1 MVFSFADH
9 NSDGGSGADYDGG
22 PDAGSGA
29 VPGAPAA
36 RFLPTDGVPEWLDD
50 IEGER
55 ALEWARARTAE
66 TESLFDGDSSRDEL
80 ERDILAALDTDAR
93 IPYPVRR
100 GEHLYNFWRDGEHPR
115 GLWRRTSL
123 ESFLSG
129 EPEWEVLIDVDA
141 LASSESENWVW
152 KGAQCRYPDYDRAL
166 VHLSRGGADA
176 SVIREFDLETLEF
189 VAESPFELPEAK
201 SDVSWAGRDEILV
214 GTDMGPGSL
223 TASGYPK
230 QVFSWRRGTALD
242 EAELIF
248 SGHNDDVA
256 VGGWFDA
263 TEGFERLF
271 VERAID
277 FYRSRRF
284 IRTDGGLQIIEVPD
298 DCRVSVHREYL
309 LLMPRTDFNGIPAG
323 GLAVALVD
331 EWLRGDRNCRTLFT
345 PDAHTSLQSVA
356 WTKTHLVL
364 TLLHDVAT
372 RLVTLSIGDWA
383 EGTIPGLPESASVSV
398 VGTSPTRDDELW
410 LAGSSTLEPATLWLT
425 RSGADEP
432 PRVARRAP
440 SFFDATGMSTRLH
453 WATSADGTKIPYRI
467 TGLLDDGH
475 RESEGRG
482 AADSVGSDFAGD
494 AGDAAGGAAG
504 GTTGPRPTLVHAYG
518 GFEVSLVPGYSA
530 TRGMGWLARGGL
542 SVEANLRGGGE
553 FGPEWHSSAVKLNR
567 GKVYE
572 DHRAV
577 LEDIVARGYATPDT
591 LAIRGG
597 SNGGLLSAVALTSY
611 PERVGAV
618 VSQVPLADMLRYHR
632 LSAGASWMAE
642 YGDPDD
648 GAEGA
653 AIREWSPV
661 QRIARRDDRPYP
673 PALVTTSTR
682 DDRVHPAHAR
692 SLAWLLREAGQPV
705 DYHENTEGGHAGAA
719 DNAQVAH
726 MEALIHSWLWRTL
739 G

>member
-1 MVFSFADH
+1 MGFSFADI
-9 NSDGGSGADYDGG
+9 SADTGSA
-22 PDAGSGA
+22 A
-29 VPGAPAA
+29 AP
-36 RFLPTDGVPEWLDD
+36 RFMPTDGVPAWLDD
-50 IEGER
+50 IAGDR
-55 ALEWARARTAE
+55 ALDWARERSAE
-66 TESLFDGDSSRDEL
+66 TESLFDGDPSRDAL
-80 ERDILAALDTDAR
+80 EKDIRAALDTDAR

-100 GEHLYNFWRDGEHPR
+100 GEHLYNFWRDGDHPR
-115 GLWRRTSL
+115 GLWRRTSP

-129 EPEWEVLIDVDA
+129 AAEWEVLLDVDA
-141 LASSESENWVW
+141 LAASESENWVW
-152 KGAQCRYPDYDRAL
+152 KGAQCRYPDFDRAL

-201 SDVSWAGRDEILV
+201 SDVSWVGRDEILV
-214 GTDMGPGSL
+214 GTDMGAGSL

-230 QVFSWRRGTALD
+230 QVFSWRRGRALR

-248 SGHNDDVA
+248 SGHDDDVA

-277 FYRSRRF
+277 FYSSRRF
-284 IRTDGGLQIIEVPD
+284 VRTDGGLQIIEVPD

-309 LLMPRTDFNGIPAG
+309 LLMPRTEFNGIPAG
-323 GLAVALVD
+323 GLAVALFD
-331 EWLRGDRNCRTLFT
+331 DWLAGSRDSRILFAPDDR
-345 PDAHTSLQSVA
+345 TSLQSVA
-356 WTKTHLVL
+356 WTKGHLVL
-364 TLLHDVAT
+364 TLLQDVAT

-383 EGTIPGLPESASVSV
+383 EGEIPGLPESASVAV
-398 VGTSPTRDDELW
+398 VGTSSTRDDELW

-425 RSGADEP
+425 ESGSDET

-440 SFFDATGMSTRLH
+440 AFFDATGMSTRLH

-467 TGLLDDGH
+467 TGLLDGEDN
-475 RESEGRG
+475 
-482 AADSVGSDFAGD
+482 SVE
-494 AGDAAGGAAG
+494 
-504 GTTGPRPTLVHAYG
+504 PRPTLVHAYG

-567 GKVYE
+567 GKVHE

-577 LEDIVARGYATPDT
+577 LEDIVARGYATPET

-611 PERVGAV
+611 PEQLGAV

-648 GAEGA
+648 ATEGA
-653 AIREWSPV
+653 AIRKWSPV

-719 DNAQVAH
+719 DNSQVAH

>member
-1 MVFSFADH
+1 MGFSFADI
-9 NSDGGSGADYDGG
+9 SADTGSA
-22 PDAGSGA
+22 A
-29 VPGAPAA
+29 AP
-36 RFLPTDGVPEWLDD
+36 RFMPTDSVPAWLDD
-50 IEGER
+50 IAGER
-55 ALEWARARTAE
+55 ALDWARERSAE
-66 TESLFDGDSSRDEL
+66 TELLFDGDPSRDAL
-80 ERDILAALDTDAR
+80 EKDIRAALDTDAR

-100 GEHLYNFWRDGEHPR
+100 GEHLYNFWRDGDHPR
-115 GLWRRTSL
+115 GLWRRTSP

-129 EPEWEVLIDVDA
+129 AAEWEVLLDVDA
-141 LASSESENWVW
+141 LAASESENWVW

-201 SDVSWAGRDEILV
+201 SDVSWVGRDEILV
-214 GTDMGPGSL
+214 GTDMGSGSL

-230 QVFSWRRGTALD
+230 QVFSWRRGRALR

-248 SGHNDDVA
+248 SGHDDDVA

-277 FYRSRRF
+277 FYSSRRF
-284 IRTDGGLQIIEVPD
+284 VRTDGGLQIIEVPD

-309 LLMPRTDFNGIPAG
+309 LLMPRTEFDGIPAG
-323 GLAVALVD
+323 GLAVALFD
-331 EWLRGDRNCRTLFT
+331 DWLAGSRDSRILFAPDDR
-345 PDAHTSLQSVA
+345 TSLQSVA
-356 WTKTHLVL
+356 WTKGHLVL
-364 TLLHDVAT
+364 TLLQDVAT

-383 EGTIPGLPESASVSV
+383 EGEIPGLPESASVAV
-398 VGTSPTRDDELW
+398 VGTSSTRDDELW

-425 RSGADEP
+425 ESGSDET

-440 SFFDATGMSTRLH
+440 AFFDATGMSTRLH

-467 TGLLDDGH
+467 TGLLDGEDN
-475 RESEGRG
+475 
-482 AADSVGSDFAGD
+482 SVE
-494 AGDAAGGAAG
+494 
-504 GTTGPRPTLVHAYG
+504 PRPTLVHAYG

-567 GKVYE
+567 GKVHE

-577 LEDIVARGYATPDT
+577 LEDIVARGYATPET

-611 PERVGAV
+611 PEKLGAV

-648 GAEGA
+648 ATEGA
-653 AIREWSPV
+653 AIRKWSPV

-719 DNAQVAH
+719 DNSQVAH

>member
-1 MVFSFADH
+1 MGFSFADI
-9 NSDGGSGADYDGG
+9 SADTGSA
-22 PDAGSGA
+22 A
-29 VPGAPAA
+29 AP
-36 RFLPTDGVPEWLDD
+36 RFMPTDSVPAWLDD
-50 IEGER
+50 IAGER
-55 ALEWARARTAE
+55 ALDWARERSAE
-66 TESLFDGDSSRDEL
+66 TESLFDGDPSRDAL
-80 ERDILAALDTDAR
+80 EKDIRAALDTDAR

-100 GEHLYNFWRDGEHPR
+100 GEHLYNFWRDGDHPR
-115 GLWRRTSL
+115 GLWRRTSP

-129 EPEWEVLIDVDA
+129 AAEWEVLLDVDA
-141 LASSESENWVW
+141 LAASESENWVW

-201 SDVSWAGRDEILV
+201 SDVSWVGRDEILV
-214 GTDMGPGSL
+214 GTDMGAGSL

-230 QVFSWRRGTALD
+230 QVFSWRRGRALR

-248 SGHNDDVA
+248 SGHDDDVA

-277 FYRSRRF
+277 FYSSRRF
-284 IRTDGGLQIIEVPD
+284 VRTDGGLQIIEVPD

-309 LLMPRTDFNGIPAG
+309 LLMPRTEFNGIPAG
-323 GLAVALVD
+323 GLAVALFD
-331 EWLRGDRNCRTLFT
+331 DWLAGSRDSRILFAPDDR
-345 PDAHTSLQSVA
+345 TSLQSVA
-356 WTKTHLVL
+356 WTKGHLVL
-364 TLLHDVAT
+364 TLLQDVAT

-383 EGTIPGLPESASVSV
+383 EGEIPGLPESASVAV
-398 VGTSPTRDDELW
+398 VGTSSTRDDELW

-425 RSGADEP
+425 ESGSDET

-440 SFFDATGMSTRLH
+440 AFFDATGMSTRLH

-467 TGLLDDGH
+467 TGLLDGEDN
-475 RESEGRG
+475 
-482 AADSVGSDFAGD
+482 SVE
-494 AGDAAGGAAG
+494 
-504 GTTGPRPTLVHAYG
+504 PRPTLVHAYG

-567 GKVYE
+567 GKVHE

-577 LEDIVARGYATPDT
+577 LEDIVARGYATPET

-611 PERVGAV
+611 PEKLGAV

-648 GAEGA
+648 ATEGA
-653 AIREWSPV
+653 AIRKWSPV

-719 DNAQVAH
+719 DNSQVAH

-739 G
+739 S

>member
-1 MVFSFADH
+1 MGFSFAD
-9 NSDGGSGADYDGG
+9 NSAG
-22 PDAGSGA
+22 AGSGA
-29 VPGAPAA
+29 AAA
-36 RFLPTDGVPEWLDD
+36 RFLPTDGVPAWLDD
-50 IEGER
+50 IGGER
-55 ALEWARARTAE
+55 ALEWARERSVE

-80 ERDILAALDTDAR
+80 EKGIRAALDTDAR
-93 IPYPVRR
+93 IPYPIRR

-129 EPEWEVLIDVDA
+129 ETEWEILLDVDA

-152 KGAQCRYPDYDRAL
+152 KGAQCRYPDYDRTL

-189 VAESPFELPEAK
+189 VAEAPFELPEAK
-201 SDVSWAGRDEILV
+201 SDVSWVGRDEILV
-214 GTDMGPGSL
+214 GTDMGSGSL

-230 QVFSWRRGTALD
+230 QVFSWRRGTALR

-248 SGHNDDVA
+248 SGHDDDVA

-277 FYRSRRF
+277 FYSSRRF
-284 IRTDGGLQIIEVPD
+284 VRTDGGLQIIEVPD
-298 DCRVSVHREYL
+298 DCRVSVHRECL
-309 LLMPRTDFNGIPAG
+309 LLMPRTEFNGIPAG
-323 GLAVALVD
+323 GLAVALFD
-331 EWLRGDRNCRTLFT
+331 DWLAGSRDSRILFT
-345 PDAHTSLQSVA
+345 PDEHTSLQSVA
-356 WTKTHLVL
+356 WTKSHLVL

-383 EGTIPGLPESASVSV
+383 EGSIPGLPESASVSV
-398 VGTSPTRDDELW
+398 VGTSSTRDDELW

-425 RSGADEP
+425 ESGSDEA

-467 TGLLDDGH
+467 TGLLGTGDN
-475 RESEGRG
+475 
-482 AADSVGSDFAGD
+482 AAE
-494 AGDAAGGAAG
+494 
-504 GTTGPRPTLVHAYG
+504 PRPTLVHAYG

-553 FGPEWHSSAVKLNR
+553 FGPEWHSTAVKLNR
-567 GKVYE
+567 GNVYE

-577 LEDIVARGYATPDT
+577 LEDIVARGYATPET

-611 PERVGAV
+611 PEKIGAV

-648 GAEGA
+648 ETEGA

-719 DNAQVAH
+719 DNSQVAH

>member
-1 MVFSFADH
+1 MGFSFADI
-9 NSDGGSGADYDGG
+9 SADTGSA
-22 PDAGSGA
+22 A
-29 VPGAPAA
+29 AP
-36 RFLPTDGVPEWLDD
+36 RFMPTDGVPAWLDD
-50 IEGER
+50 IAGDR
-55 ALEWARARTAE
+55 ALDWARERSAE
-66 TESLFDGDSSRDEL
+66 TESLFDGDPSRDEL
-80 ERDILAALDTDAR
+80 EKDIRAALDTDAR

-100 GEHLYNFWRDGEHPR
+100 GEHLYNFWRDGDHPR

-123 ESFLSG
+123 ASFLSG
-129 EPEWEVLIDVDA
+129 AAEWEVLLDVDA
-141 LASSESENWVW
+141 LAASESENWVW

-201 SDVSWAGRDEILV
+201 SDVSWVGRDEILV
-214 GTDMGPGSL
+214 GTDMGAGSL

-230 QVFSWRRGTALD
+230 QVFSWRRGRALR

-248 SGHNDDVA
+248 SGHDDDVA

-277 FYRSRRF
+277 FYSSRRF
-284 IRTDGGLQIIEVPD
+284 VRTDGGLQIIEVPD

-309 LLMPRTDFNGIPAG
+309 LLMPRTEFNGIPAG
-323 GLAVALVD
+323 GLAVALFD
-331 EWLRGDRNCRTLFT
+331 DWLAGSRDSRILFAPDDR
-345 PDAHTSLQSVA
+345 TSLQSVA
-356 WTKTHLVL
+356 WTKGHLVL
-364 TLLHDVAT
+364 TLLQDVAT

-383 EGTIPGLPESASVSV
+383 EGEIPGLPESASVAV
-398 VGTSPTRDDELW
+398 VGTSSTRDDELW

-425 RSGADEP
+425 ESGSDET

-440 SFFDATGMSTRLH
+440 AFFDATGMSTRLH

-467 TGLLDDGH
+467 TGLLDGEDN
-475 RESEGRG
+475 
-482 AADSVGSDFAGD
+482 SVE
-494 AGDAAGGAAG
+494 
-504 GTTGPRPTLVHAYG
+504 PRPTLVHAYG

-567 GKVYE
+567 GKVHE

-577 LEDIVARGYATPDT
+577 LEDIVARGYATPET

-611 PERVGAV
+611 PEKLGAV

-648 GAEGA
+648 ATEGA
-653 AIREWSPV
+653 AIRKWSPV

-719 DNAQVAH
+719 DNSQVAH

>member
-1 MVFSFADH
+1 MGFSFADI
-9 NSDGGSGADYDGG
+9 SADTGSA
-22 PDAGSGA
+22 A
-29 VPGAPAA
+29 AP
-36 RFLPTDGVPEWLDD
+36 RFLPTDSVPAWLDD
-50 IEGER
+50 IAGER
-55 ALEWARARTAE
+55 ALSWARERSAE
-66 TESLFDGDSSRDEL
+66 TESLFDGDASRDEL
-80 ERDILAALDTDAR
+80 ERDIRAALDTDAR

-123 ESFLSG
+123 ESFLSD
-129 EPEWEVLIDVDA
+129 ETEWEVLLDVDA
-141 LASSESENWVW
+141 LAASESENWVW
-152 KGAQCRYPDYDRAL
+152 KGAQCRYPDFDRAL

-201 SDVSWAGRDEILV
+201 SDVSWVGRDEILV
-214 GTDMGPGSL
+214 GTDMGSGSL

-230 QVFSWRRGTALD
+230 QVFSWRRGRALR

-248 SGHNDDVA
+248 SGHDDDVA

-277 FYRSRRF
+277 FYSSRRF
-284 IRTDGGLQIIEVPD
+284 VRTDGGLQIIEVPD

-309 LLMPRTDFNGIPAG
+309 LLMPRTEFDGIPAG
-323 GLAVALVD
+323 GLAVALFD
-331 EWLRGDRNCRTLFT
+331 DWLAGSRDSRILFAPDDR
-345 PDAHTSLQSVA
+345 TSLQSVA
-356 WTKTHLVL
+356 WTKGHLVL
-364 TLLHDVAT
+364 TLLQDVAT

-383 EGTIPGLPESASVSV
+383 EGEIPGLPESASVAV
-398 VGTSPTRDDELW
+398 VGTSSTRDDELW

-425 RSGADEP
+425 ESGSDET

-440 SFFDATGMSTRLH
+440 AFFDATGMSTRLH

-467 TGLLDDGH
+467 TGLLDGEDN
-475 RESEGRG
+475 
-482 AADSVGSDFAGD
+482 SVE
-494 AGDAAGGAAG
+494 
-504 GTTGPRPTLVHAYG
+504 PRPTLVHAYG

-567 GKVYE
+567 GKVHE

-577 LEDIVARGYATPDT
+577 LEDIVARGYATPEM

-611 PERVGAV
+611 PELLGAV

-642 YGDPDD
+642 YGDPED
-648 GAEGA
+648 ATEGA
-653 AIREWSPV
+653 AIRKWSPV

-719 DNAQVAH
+719 DNSQVAH

>member
-1 MVFSFADH
+1 MGFSFADI
-9 NSDGGSGADYDGG
+9 SADTGSA
-22 PDAGSGA
+22 A
-29 VPGAPAA
+29 AP
-36 RFLPTDGVPEWLDD
+36 RFMPTDSVPAWLDD
-50 IEGER
+50 IAGER
-55 ALEWARARTAE
+55 ALDWARERSAE
-66 TESLFDGDSSRDEL
+66 TELLFDGDPSRDAL
-80 ERDILAALDTDAR
+80 EKDIRAALDTDAR

-100 GEHLYNFWRDGEHPR
+100 GEHLYNFWRDGDHPR
-115 GLWRRTSL
+115 GLWRRTSP

-129 EPEWEVLIDVDA
+129 AAEWEVLLDVDA
-141 LASSESENWVW
+141 LAASESENWVW

-201 SDVSWAGRDEILV
+201 SDVSWVGRDEILV
-214 GTDMGPGSL
+214 GTDMGSGSL

-230 QVFSWRRGTALD
+230 QVFSWRRGRALR

-248 SGHNDDVA
+248 SGHDDDVA

-277 FYRSRRF
+277 FYSSRRF
-284 IRTDGGLQIIEVPD
+284 VRTDGGLQIIEVPD

-309 LLMPRTDFNGIPAG
+309 LLMPRTEFNGIPAG
-323 GLAVALVD
+323 GLAVALFD
-331 EWLRGDRNCRTLFT
+331 DWLAGSRDSRILFAPDDR
-345 PDAHTSLQSVA
+345 TSLQSVA
-356 WTKTHLVL
+356 WTKGHLVL
-364 TLLHDVAT
+364 TLLQDVAT

-383 EGTIPGLPESASVSV
+383 EGEIPGLPESASVAV
-398 VGTSPTRDDELW
+398 VGTSSTRDDELW

-425 RSGADEP
+425 ESGSDET

-440 SFFDATGMSTRLH
+440 AFFDATGMSTRLH

-467 TGLLDDGH
+467 TGLLDGEDN
-475 RESEGRG
+475 
-482 AADSVGSDFAGD
+482 SVE
-494 AGDAAGGAAG
+494 
-504 GTTGPRPTLVHAYG
+504 PRPTLVHAYG

-567 GKVYE
+567 GKVHE

-577 LEDIVARGYATPDT
+577 LEDIVARGYATPET

-611 PERVGAV
+611 PEKLGAV

-648 GAEGA
+648 ATEGA
-653 AIREWSPV
+653 AIRKWSPV

-719 DNAQVAH
+719 DNSQVAH

>member
-1 MVFSFADH
+1 MGFSFADI
-9 NSDGGSGADYDGG
+9 SADTGSA
-22 PDAGSGA
+22 A
-29 VPGAPAA
+29 AP
-36 RFLPTDGVPEWLDD
+36 RFMPTDSVPAWLDD
-50 IEGER
+50 IAGER
-55 ALEWARARTAE
+55 ALDWARERSAE
-66 TESLFDGDSSRDEL
+66 TESLFDGDPSRDAL
-80 ERDILAALDTDAR
+80 EKDIRAALDTDAR

-100 GEHLYNFWRDGEHPR
+100 GEHLYNFWRDGDHPR
-115 GLWRRTSL
+115 GLWRRTSP

-129 EPEWEVLIDVDA
+129 AAEWEVLLDVDA
-141 LASSESENWVW
+141 LAASESENWVW

-201 SDVSWAGRDEILV
+201 SDVSWVGRDEILV
-214 GTDMGPGSL
+214 GTDMGAGSL

-230 QVFSWRRGTALD
+230 QVFSWRRGRALR

-248 SGHNDDVA
+248 SGHDDDVA

-277 FYRSRRF
+277 FYSSRRF
-284 IRTDGGLQIIEVPD
+284 VRTDGGLQIIEVPD

-309 LLMPRTDFNGIPAG
+309 LLMPRTEFNGIPAG
-323 GLAVALVD
+323 GLAVALFD
-331 EWLRGDRNCRTLFT
+331 DWLAGSRDSRILFAPDDR
-345 PDAHTSLQSVA
+345 TSLQSVA
-356 WTKTHLVL
+356 WTKGHLVL
-364 TLLHDVAT
+364 TLLQDVAT

-383 EGTIPGLPESASVSV
+383 EGEIPGLPESASVAV
-398 VGTSPTRDDELW
+398 VGTSSTRDDELW

-425 RSGADEP
+425 ESGSDET

-440 SFFDATGMSTRLH
+440 AFFDATGMSTRLH

-467 TGLLDDGH
+467 TGLLDGEDN
-475 RESEGRG
+475 
-482 AADSVGSDFAGD
+482 SVE
-494 AGDAAGGAAG
+494 
-504 GTTGPRPTLVHAYG
+504 PRPTLVHAYG

-567 GKVYE
+567 GKVHE

-577 LEDIVARGYATPDT
+577 LEDIVARGYATPET

-611 PERVGAV
+611 PEKLGAV

-648 GAEGA
+648 ATEGA
-653 AIREWSPV
+653 AIRKWSPV

-719 DNAQVAH
+719 DNSQVAH

>member
-1 MVFSFADH
+1 MGFSFADI
-9 NSDGGSGADYDGG
+9 SADTGSA
-22 PDAGSGA
+22 A
-29 VPGAPAA
+29 AP
-36 RFLPTDGVPEWLDD
+36 RFLPTDGVPAWLDD
-50 IEGER
+50 IAGDR
-55 ALEWARARTAE
+55 ALDWARERSAE
-66 TESLFDGDSSRDEL
+66 TESLFDGDPSRDEL
-80 ERDILAALDTDAR
+80 EKDIRAALDTDAR

-100 GEHLYNFWRDGEHPR
+100 GEHLYNFWRDGDHPR

-129 EPEWEVLIDVDA
+129 AAEWEVLLDVDA
-141 LASSESENWVW
+141 LAASESENWVW
-152 KGAQCRYPDYDRAL
+152 KGAQCRYPDFDRAL

-201 SDVSWAGRDEILV
+201 SDVSWVGRDEILV
-214 GTDMGPGSL
+214 GTDMGSGSL

-230 QVFSWRRGTALD
+230 QVFSWRRGRALR

-248 SGHNDDVA
+248 SGHDDDVA

-277 FYRSRRF
+277 FYSSRRF
-284 IRTDGGLQIIEVPD
+284 VRTDGGLQIIEVPD

-309 LLMPRTDFNGIPAG
+309 LLMPRTEFNGIPAG
-323 GLAVALVD
+323 GLAVALFD
-331 EWLRGDRNCRTLFT
+331 DWLAGSRDSRILFAPDDR
-345 PDAHTSLQSVA
+345 TSLQSVA
-356 WTKTHLVL
+356 WTKGHLVL
-364 TLLHDVAT
+364 TLLQDVAT

-383 EGTIPGLPESASVSV
+383 EGEIPGLPESASVAV
-398 VGTSPTRDDELW
+398 VGTSSTRDDELW

-425 RSGADEP
+425 ESGSDET

-440 SFFDATGMSTRLH
+440 AFFDATGMSTRLH

-467 TGLLDDGH
+467 TGLLDGEDN
-475 RESEGRG
+475 
-482 AADSVGSDFAGD
+482 SVE
-494 AGDAAGGAAG
+494 
-504 GTTGPRPTLVHAYG
+504 PRPTLVHAYG

-567 GKVYE
+567 GKVHE

-577 LEDIVARGYATPDT
+577 LEDIVARGYATPET

-611 PERVGAV
+611 PEKLGAV

-648 GAEGA
+648 ATEGA
-653 AIREWSPV
+653 AIRKWSPV

-719 DNAQVAH
+719 DNSQVAH

>member
-1 MVFSFADH
+1 MTYIRVMVFSFADH
-9 NSDGGSGADYDGG
+9 NSD
-22 PDAGSGA
+22 AGSDA
-29 VPGAPAA
+29 VPGDSAA
-36 RFLPTDGVPEWLDD
+36 RFLPTDGVPEWLND

-129 EPEWEVLIDVDA
+129 ETEWEILLDVDA

-189 VAESPFELPEAK
+189 VAEAPFELPEAK
-201 SDVSWAGRDEILV
+201 SDVSWVGRDEILV
-214 GTDMGPGSL
+214 GTDMGSGSL

-230 QVFSWRRGTALD
+230 QVFSWRRGTALR

-248 SGHNDDVA
+248 SGHDDDVA

-277 FYRSRRF
+277 FYSSRRF
-284 IRTDGGLQIIEVPD
+284 VRTDGGLQIIEVPD

-309 LLMPRTDFNGIPAG
+309 LLMPRTEFNGIPAG
-323 GLAVALVD
+323 GLAVALFD
-331 EWLRGDRNCRTLFT
+331 DWLAGSRDSRILFT
-345 PDAHTSLQSVA
+345 PDERTSLQSVA

-372 RLVTLSIGDWA
+372 RLVTLSIGDWV

-425 RSGADEP
+425 RSGADEA

-467 TGLLDDGH
+467 TGLLGTGDN
-475 RESEGRG
+475 
-482 AADSVGSDFAGD
+482 AAE
-494 AGDAAGGAAG
+494 
-504 GTTGPRPTLVHAYG
+504 PRPTLVHAYG

-542 SVEANLRGGGE
+542 FVEANLRGGGE
-553 FGPEWHSSAVKLNR
+553 FGPEWHSAAVKLNR

-577 LEDIVARGYATPDT
+577 LEDIVARGYATPET

-611 PERVGAV
+611 PEKIGAV

-648 GAEGA
+648 ETEGA

-719 DNAQVAH
+719 DNSQVAH

>member
-1 MVFSFADH
+1 MGFSF
-9 NSDGGSGADYDGG
+9 SDAATATS
-22 PDAGSGA
+22 DAA
-29 VPGAPAA
+29 Q
-36 RFLPTDGVPEWLDD
+36 RFLPTDGVPGWLDE
-50 IEGER
+50 ITGER
-55 ALEWARARTAE
+55 ALDWARARSAE
-66 TESLFDGDSSRDEL
+66 TESLFDGDASRDEL
-80 ERDILAALDTDAR
+80 ESAIRAALDTDAH

-100 GEHLYNFWRDGEHPR
+100 GEHLYNFWRDGDHPR

-129 EPEWEVLIDVDA
+129 ETEWEVLLDVDA
-141 LASSESENWVW
+141 LAASESENWVW

-176 SVIREFDLETLEF
+176 SVIREFDLEKLAF
-189 VAESPFELPEAK
+189 VSDRPFELPEAK
-201 SDVSWAGRDEILV
+201 SDVSWVSRDEILV
-214 GTDMGPGSL
+214 GTDMGPGTL

-230 QVFSWRRGTALD
+230 QVFSWRRGQALGD
-242 EAELIF
+242 AELIF
-248 SGHNDDVA
+248 AGHDDDVA

-284 IRTDGGLQIIEVPD
+284 VRTDEGLQIIEVPD
-298 DCRVSVHREYL
+298 DCRVSVHREHL
-309 LLMPRTDFNGIPAG
+309 LLMPRTDFNGVPAG
-323 GLAVALVD
+323 GLAVAALD
-331 EWLRGDRNCRTLFT
+331 DWLAGSRDCEVLFS
-345 PDAHTSLQSVA
+345 PDARTSLQSVA
-356 WTKTHLVL
+356 WTKSHLVL

-372 RLVTLSIGDWA
+372 RLVTMTIGDWA
-383 EGTIPGLPESASVSV
+383 EGTVPGLPESASVSV

-425 RSGADEP
+425 ESGADDA

-440 SFFDATGMSTRLH
+440 AFFDAAGMSTRLH

-467 TGLLDDGH
+467 TGLLDDADP
-475 RESEGRG
+475 EG
-482 AADSVGSDFAGD
+482 AGE
-494 AGDAAGGAAG
+494 
-504 GTTGPRPTLVHAYG
+504 PRPTLVHAYG
-518 GFEVSLVPGYSA
+518 GFEVSLVPGYSV
-530 TRGMGWLARGGL
+530 TRGLGWLARGGL
-542 SVEANLRGGGE
+542 AVEANLRGGGE
-553 FGPEWHSSAVKLNR
+553 FGPEWHSGAVKLNR
-567 GKVYE
+567 GKVHE

-577 LEDIVARGYATPDT
+577 LDDIVARGYASPET

-611 PERVGAV
+611 PEKLGAV

-661 QRIARRDDRPYP
+661 QRIARRADRPYP

-719 DNAQVAH
+719 DNSQVAH
-726 MEALIHSWLWRTL
+726 LEALIHSWLWRTL

>member
-1 MVFSFADH
+1 MGFSFADI
-9 NSDGGSGADYDGG
+9 SADTGSA
-22 PDAGSGA
+22 A
-29 VPGAPAA
+29 AP
-36 RFLPTDGVPEWLDD
+36 RFMPTDSVPAWLDD
-50 IEGER
+50 IAGER
-55 ALEWARARTAE
+55 ALDWARERSAE
-66 TESLFDGDSSRDEL
+66 TESLFDGDPSRDEL
-80 ERDILAALDTDAR
+80 EKDIRAALDTDAR

-100 GEHLYNFWRDGEHPR
+100 GEHLYNFWRDGDHPR
-115 GLWRRTSL
+115 GLWRRTSP

-129 EPEWEVLIDVDA
+129 AAEWEVLLDVDA
-141 LASSESENWVW
+141 LAASESENWVW

-189 VAESPFELPEAK
+189 VDDRPFQLPEAK
-201 SDVSWAGRDEILV
+201 SDVSWVGRDEILV
-214 GTDMGPGSL
+214 GTDMGAGSL

-230 QVFSWRRGTALD
+230 QVFSWRRGQALR

-248 SGHNDDVA
+248 SGHDDDVA

-277 FYRSRRF
+277 FYSSRRF
-284 IRTDGGLQIIEVPD
+284 VRTDGGLQIIEVPD

-309 LLMPRTDFNGIPAG
+309 LLMPRTEFDGIPAG
-323 GLAVALVD
+323 GLAVALFD
-331 EWLRGDRNCRTLFT
+331 DWLAGSRDSRILFAPDDR
-345 PDAHTSLQSVA
+345 TSLQSVA
-356 WTKTHLVL
+356 WTKGHLVL
-364 TLLHDVAT
+364 TLLQDVAT

-383 EGTIPGLPESASVSV
+383 EGEIPGLPESASVAV
-398 VGTSPTRDDELW
+398 VGTSSTRDDELW

-425 RSGADEP
+425 ESGSDET

-440 SFFDATGMSTRLH
+440 AFFDATGMSTRLH

-467 TGLLDDGH
+467 TGLLDGEDN
-475 RESEGRG
+475 
-482 AADSVGSDFAGD
+482 SVE
-494 AGDAAGGAAG
+494 
-504 GTTGPRPTLVHAYG
+504 PRPTLVHAYG

-567 GKVYE
+567 GKVHE

-577 LEDIVARGYATPDT
+577 LEDIVARGYATPET

-611 PERVGAV
+611 PEKLGAV

-648 GAEGA
+648 ATEGA
-653 AIREWSPV
+653 AIRKWSPV

-719 DNAQVAH
+719 DNSQVAH

>member
-1 MVFSFADH
+1 MGFSFSDATATATTADATTDTATAAIRTE
-9 NSDGGSGADYDGG
+9 SART
-22 PDAGSGA
+22 
-29 VPGAPAA
+29 A

-50 IEGER
+50 IAGGR
-55 ALEWARARTAE
+55 ALDWARERSAE
-66 TESLFDGDSSRDEL
+66 TESLFDGDPSRDEL
-80 ERDILAALDTDAR
+80 EKDIRAALDTDAR

-100 GEHLYNFWRDGEHPR
+100 GEHLYNFWRDGDHPR

-123 ESFLSG
+123 ASFLSG
-129 EPEWEVLIDVDA
+129 AAEWEVLLDVDA
-141 LASSESENWVW
+141 LAASESENWVW

-176 SVIREFDLETLEF
+176 SVIREFDLESLEF
-189 VAESPFELPEAK
+189 VDDRPFQLPEAK
-201 SDVSWAGRDEILV
+201 SDVSWVGRDEILV
-214 GTDMGPGSL
+214 GTDMGAGSL

-230 QVFSWRRGTALD
+230 QVFSWRRGQALR

-248 SGHNDDVA
+248 SGHDDDVA

-277 FYRSRRF
+277 FYSSRRF
-284 IRTDGGLQIIEVPD
+284 VRTDGGLQIIEVPD

-309 LLMPRTDFNGIPAG
+309 LLMPRTEFNGVPAG
-323 GLAVALVD
+323 GLAVALFDDWLAGSRDCRILFAPD
-331 EWLRGDRNCRTLFT
+331 ER
-345 PDAHTSLQSVA
+345 TSLQSVA
-356 WTKTHLVL
+356 WTKSHLVL

-383 EGTIPGLPESASVSV
+383 EGSIPGLPESASVSV
-398 VGTSPTRDDELW
+398 VGTSSTRDDELW

-425 RSGADEP
+425 KSGAEEA

-440 SFFDATGMSTRLH
+440 SFFDATGMTTRLH

-467 TGLLDDGH
+467 TGLLDDDGGG
-475 RESEGRG
+475 RE
-482 AADSVGSDFAGD
+482 
-494 AGDAAGGAAG
+494 GGADG
-504 GTTGPRPTLVHAYG
+504 GADDESGAVSGENEPRPTLVHAYG

-530 TRGMGWLARGGL
+530 TRGMGWLVRGGL
-542 SVEANLRGGGE
+542 TVEANLRGGGE
-553 FGPEWHSSAVKLNR
+553 FGPEWHSRAVKLNR

-577 LEDIVARGYATPDT
+577 LEDIVARGYATPET

-611 PERVGAV
+611 PELLGAV

-648 GAEGA
+648 DAEGA

-661 QRIARRDDRPYP
+661 QRIARREDRPYP

-719 DNAQVAH
+719 DNSQVAH

-739 G
+739 S

>member
-1 MVFSFADH
+1 MGFSFADI
-9 NSDGGSGADYDGG
+9 SADTGSA
-22 PDAGSGA
+22 A
-29 VPGAPAA
+29 AP
-36 RFLPTDGVPEWLDD
+36 RFMPTDSVPAWLDD
-50 IEGER
+50 IAGDR
-55 ALEWARARTAE
+55 ALDWARERSAE
-66 TESLFDGDSSRDEL
+66 TESLFDGDPSRDAL
-80 ERDILAALDTDAR
+80 EKDIRAALDTDAR

-100 GEHLYNFWRDGEHPR
+100 GEHLYNFWRDGDHPR
-115 GLWRRTSL
+115 GLWRRTSP

-129 EPEWEVLIDVDA
+129 AAEWEVLLDVDA
-141 LASSESENWVW
+141 LAASESENWVW
-152 KGAQCRYPDYDRAL
+152 KGAQCRYPDFDRAL

-201 SDVSWAGRDEILV
+201 SDVSWVGRDEILV
-214 GTDMGPGSL
+214 GTDMGAGSL

-230 QVFSWRRGTALD
+230 QVFSWRRGRALR

-248 SGHNDDVA
+248 SGHDDDVA

-277 FYRSRRF
+277 FYSSRRF
-284 IRTDGGLQIIEVPD
+284 VRTDGGLQIIEVPD

-309 LLMPRTDFNGIPAG
+309 LLMPRTEFNGIPAG
-323 GLAVALVD
+323 GLAVALFD
-331 EWLRGDRNCRTLFT
+331 DWLAGSRDSRILFAPDDR
-345 PDAHTSLQSVA
+345 TSLQSVA
-356 WTKTHLVL
+356 WTKGHLVL
-364 TLLHDVAT
+364 TLLQDVAT

-383 EGTIPGLPESASVSV
+383 EGEIPGLPESASVAV
-398 VGTSPTRDDELW
+398 VGTSSTRDDELW

-425 RSGADEP
+425 ESGSDET

-440 SFFDATGMSTRLH
+440 AFFDATGMSTRLH

-467 TGLLDDGH
+467 TGLLDGEDN
-475 RESEGRG
+475 
-482 AADSVGSDFAGD
+482 SVE
-494 AGDAAGGAAG
+494 
-504 GTTGPRPTLVHAYG
+504 PRPTLVHAYG

-567 GKVYE
+567 GKVHE

-577 LEDIVARGYATPDT
+577 LEDIVARGYATPET

-611 PERVGAV
+611 PEKLGAV

-648 GAEGA
+648 ATEGA
-653 AIREWSPV
+653 AIRKWSPV

-719 DNAQVAH
+719 DNSQVAH

>member
-1 MVFSFADH
+1 MGFSFSDTTADIAAT
-9 NSDGGSGADYDGG
+9 ADATA
-22 PDAGSGA
+22 DATTDTATAA
-29 VPGAPAA
+29 VRAESARTD

-50 IEGER
+50 IAGDR
-55 ALEWARARTAE
+55 ALDWARERSAE
-66 TESLFDGDSSRDEL
+66 TESLFDGDPSRDAL
-80 ERDILAALDTDAR
+80 EKDIRAALDTDAR

-100 GEHLYNFWRDGEHPR
+100 GEHLYNFWRDGDHPR

-123 ESFLSG
+123 ESFLSD
-129 EPEWEVLIDVDA
+129 ETEWEVLLDVDA
-141 LASSESENWVW
+141 LAASESENWVW
-152 KGAQCRYPDYDRAL
+152 KGAQCRYPDFDRAL

-201 SDVSWAGRDEILV
+201 SDVSWVGRDEILV
-214 GTDMGPGSL
+214 GTDMGSGSL

-230 QVFSWRRGTALD
+230 QVFSWRRGRALR

-248 SGHNDDVA
+248 SGHDDDVA

-277 FYRSRRF
+277 FYSSRRF
-284 IRTDGGLQIIEVPD
+284 VRTDGGLQIIEVPD

-309 LLMPRTDFNGIPAG
+309 LLMPRTEFDGIPAG
-323 GLAVALVD
+323 GLAVALFD
-331 EWLRGDRNCRTLFT
+331 DWLAGSRDSRILFAPDDR
-345 PDAHTSLQSVA
+345 TSLQSVA
-356 WTKTHLVL
+356 WTKGHLVL
-364 TLLHDVAT
+364 TLLQDVAT

-383 EGTIPGLPESASVSV
+383 EGEIPGLPESASVAV
-398 VGTSPTRDDELW
+398 VGTSSTRDDELW

-425 RSGADEP
+425 ESGSDET

-440 SFFDATGMSTRLH
+440 AFFDATGMSTRLH

-467 TGLLDDGH
+467 TGLLDGEDN
-475 RESEGRG
+475 
-482 AADSVGSDFAGD
+482 SVE
-494 AGDAAGGAAG
+494 
-504 GTTGPRPTLVHAYG
+504 PRPTLVHAYG

-567 GKVYE
+567 GKVHE

-577 LEDIVARGYATPDT
+577 LEDIVARGYATPEM

-611 PERVGAV
+611 PELLGAV

-642 YGDPDD
+642 YGDPED
-648 GAEGA
+648 ATEGA
-653 AIREWSPV
+653 AIRKWSPV

-719 DNAQVAH
+719 DNSQVAH

>member
-1 MVFSFADH
+1 MGFSFADI
-9 NSDGGSGADYDGG
+9 SADTGSA
-22 PDAGSGA
+22 A
-29 VPGAPAA
+29 AP
-36 RFLPTDGVPEWLDD
+36 RFMPTDSVPAWLDD
-50 IEGER
+50 IAGER
-55 ALEWARARTAE
+55 ALDWARERSAE
-66 TESLFDGDSSRDEL
+66 TESLFDGDPSRDAL
-80 ERDILAALDTDAR
+80 EKDIRAALDTDAR

-100 GEHLYNFWRDGEHPR
+100 GEHLYNFWRDGDHPR
-115 GLWRRTSL
+115 GLWRRTSP

-129 EPEWEVLIDVDA
+129 AAEWEVLLDVDA
-141 LASSESENWVW
+141 LAASESENWVW
-152 KGAQCRYPDYDRAL
+152 KGAQCRYPDFDRAL

-201 SDVSWAGRDEILV
+201 SDVSWVGRDEILV
-214 GTDMGPGSL
+214 GTDMGAGSL

-230 QVFSWRRGTALD
+230 QVFSWRRGRALR

-248 SGHNDDVA
+248 SGHDDDVA

-277 FYRSRRF
+277 FYSSRRF
-284 IRTDGGLQIIEVPD
+284 VRTDGGLQIIEVPD

-309 LLMPRTDFNGIPAG
+309 LLMPRTEFNGIPAG
-323 GLAVALVD
+323 GLAVALFD
-331 EWLRGDRNCRTLFT
+331 DWLAGSRDSRILFAPDDR
-345 PDAHTSLQSVA
+345 TSLQSVA
-356 WTKTHLVL
+356 WTKGHLVL
-364 TLLHDVAT
+364 TLLQDVAT

-383 EGTIPGLPESASVSV
+383 EGEIPGLPESASVAV
-398 VGTSPTRDDELW
+398 VGTSSTRDDELW

-425 RSGADEP
+425 ESGSDET

-440 SFFDATGMSTRLH
+440 AFFDATGMSTRLH

-467 TGLLDDGH
+467 TGLLDGEDN
-475 RESEGRG
+475 
-482 AADSVGSDFAGD
+482 SVE
-494 AGDAAGGAAG
+494 
-504 GTTGPRPTLVHAYG
+504 PRPTLVHAYG

-567 GKVYE
+567 GKVHE

-577 LEDIVARGYATPDT
+577 LEDIVARGYATPET

-611 PERVGAV
+611 PEKLGAV

-648 GAEGA
+648 ATEGA
-653 AIREWSPV
+653 AIRKWSPV

-719 DNAQVAH
+719 DNSQVAH

>member
-1 MVFSFADH
+1 MGFSFADI
-9 NSDGGSGADYDGG
+9 SADTGSA
-22 PDAGSGA
+22 A
-29 VPGAPAA
+29 AP
-36 RFLPTDGVPEWLDD
+36 RFMPTDSVPAWLDD
-50 IEGER
+50 IAVER
-55 ALEWARARTAE
+55 ALSWARERSAE
-66 TESLFDGDSSRDEL
+66 TESLFDGDASRDEL
-80 ERDILAALDTDAR
+80 ERDIRAALDTDAR

-100 GEHLYNFWRDGEHPR
+100 GEHLYNFWRDGDHPR
-115 GLWRRTSL
+115 GLWRRTSP

-129 EPEWEVLIDVDA
+129 AAEWEVLLDVGA
-141 LASSESENWVW
+141 LAASESENWVW

-189 VAESPFELPEAK
+189 VAESPFALPEAK
-201 SDVSWAGRDEILV
+201 SDVSWVGRDEILV
-214 GTDMGPGSL
+214 GTDMGAGSL

-230 QVFSWRRGTALD
+230 QVFSWRRGRALR

-248 SGHNDDVA
+248 SGHDDDVA

-277 FYRSRRF
+277 FYSSRRF
-284 IRTDGGLQIIEVPD
+284 VRTDGGLQIIEVPD

-309 LLMPRTDFNGIPAG
+309 LLMPRTEFNGIPAG
-323 GLAVALVD
+323 GLAVALFD
-331 EWLRGDRNCRTLFT
+331 DWLAGSRDSRILFAPDDR
-345 PDAHTSLQSVA
+345 TSLQSVA
-356 WTKTHLVL
+356 WTKSHLVL
-364 TLLHDVAT
+364 TLLQDVAT

-383 EGTIPGLPESASVSV
+383 EGEIPGLPESASVAV
-398 VGTSPTRDDELW
+398 VGTSSTRDDELW

-425 RSGADEP
+425 ESGSDET

-440 SFFDATGMSTRLH
+440 AFFDATGMSTRLH

-467 TGLLDDGH
+467 TGLLDGEDN
-475 RESEGRG
+475 
-482 AADSVGSDFAGD
+482 SVE
-494 AGDAAGGAAG
+494 
-504 GTTGPRPTLVHAYG
+504 PRPTLVHAYG

-567 GKVYE
+567 RKVHE

-577 LEDIVARGYATPDT
+577 LEDIVARGYATPET

-611 PERVGAV
+611 PEKLGAV

-648 GAEGA
+648 ATEGA
-653 AIREWSPV
+653 AIRKWSPV

-719 DNAQVAH
+719 DNSQVAH

>member
-1 MVFSFADH
+1 MGFSFAD
-9 NSDGGSGADYDGG
+9 NSAG
-22 PDAGSGA
+22 AGSGA
-29 VPGAPAA
+29 AAA
-36 RFLPTDGVPEWLDD
+36 RFLPTDGVPAWLDD
-50 IEGER
+50 IGGER
-55 ALEWARARTAE
+55 ALEWARERSVE

-80 ERDILAALDTDAR
+80 EKGIRAALDTDAR
-93 IPYPVRR
+93 IPYPIRR

-129 EPEWEVLIDVDA
+129 ETEWEILLDVDA

-189 VAESPFELPEAK
+189 VAEAPFELPEAK
-201 SDVSWAGRDEILV
+201 SDVSWVGRDEILV
-214 GTDMGPGSL
+214 GTDMGSGSL

-230 QVFSWRRGTALD
+230 QVFSWRRGTALR

-248 SGHNDDVA
+248 SGHDDDVA

-277 FYRSRRF
+277 FYSSRRF
-284 IRTDGGLQIIEVPD
+284 VRTDGGLQIIEVPD

-309 LLMPRTDFNGIPAG
+309 LLMPRTEFNGIPAG
-323 GLAVALVD
+323 GLAVALFD
-331 EWLRGDRNCRTLFT
+331 DWLAGSRDSRILFT
-345 PDAHTSLQSVA
+345 PDEHTSLQSVA
-356 WTKTHLVL
+356 WTKSHLVL

-383 EGTIPGLPESASVSV
+383 EGSIPGLPESASVSV
-398 VGTSPTRDDELW
+398 VGTSSTRDDELW

-425 RSGADEP
+425 ESGSDEA

-467 TGLLDDGH
+467 TGLLGTGDN
-475 RESEGRG
+475 
-482 AADSVGSDFAGD
+482 AAE
-494 AGDAAGGAAG
+494 
-504 GTTGPRPTLVHAYG
+504 PRPTLVHAYG

-553 FGPEWHSSAVKLNR
+553 FGPEWHSTAVKLNR

-577 LEDIVARGYATPDT
+577 LEDIVARGYATPET

-611 PERVGAV
+611 PEKIGAV

-648 GAEGA
+648 ETEGA
-653 AIREWSPV
+653 VIREWSPV

-719 DNAQVAH
+719 DNSQVAH

>member
-1 MVFSFADH
+1 MGFSFADI
-9 NSDGGSGADYDGG
+9 SADTGSA
-22 PDAGSGA
+22 A
-29 VPGAPAA
+29 AP
-36 RFLPTDGVPEWLDD
+36 RFMPTDGVPAWLDD
-50 IEGER
+50 IAGDR
-55 ALEWARARTAE
+55 ALDWARERSAE
-66 TESLFDGDSSRDEL
+66 TESLFDGDPSRDAL
-80 ERDILAALDTDAR
+80 EKDIRAALDTDAR

-100 GEHLYNFWRDGEHPR
+100 GEHLYNFWRDGDHPR
-115 GLWRRTSL
+115 GLWRRTSP

-129 EPEWEVLIDVDA
+129 AAEWEVLLDVDA
-141 LASSESENWVW
+141 LAASESENWVW
-152 KGAQCRYPDYDRAL
+152 KGAQCRYPDFDRAL

-201 SDVSWAGRDEILV
+201 SDVSWVGRDEILV
-214 GTDMGPGSL
+214 GTDMGAGSL

-230 QVFSWRRGTALD
+230 QVFSWRRGRALR

-248 SGHNDDVA
+248 SGHDDDVA

-277 FYRSRRF
+277 FYSSRRF
-284 IRTDGGLQIIEVPD
+284 VRTDGGLQIIEVPD

-309 LLMPRTDFNGIPAG
+309 LLMPRTEFNGIPAG
-323 GLAVALVD
+323 GLAVALFD
-331 EWLRGDRNCRTLFT
+331 DWLAGSRDSRILFAPDDR
-345 PDAHTSLQSVA
+345 TSLQSVA
-356 WTKTHLVL
+356 WTKGHLVL
-364 TLLHDVAT
+364 TLLQDVAT

-383 EGTIPGLPESASVSV
+383 EGEIPGLPESASVAV
-398 VGTSPTRDDELW
+398 VGTSSTRDDELW

-425 RSGADEP
+425 ESGSDET

-440 SFFDATGMSTRLH
+440 AFFDATGMSTRLH

-467 TGLLDDGH
+467 TGLLDGEDN
-475 RESEGRG
+475 
-482 AADSVGSDFAGD
+482 SVE
-494 AGDAAGGAAG
+494 
-504 GTTGPRPTLVHAYG
+504 PRPTLVHAYG

-567 GKVYE
+567 GKVHE

-577 LEDIVARGYATPDT
+577 LEDIVARGYATPET

-611 PERVGAV
+611 PEKLGAV

-648 GAEGA
+648 ATEGA
-653 AIREWSPV
+653 AIRKWSPV

-719 DNAQVAH
+719 DNSQVAH

>member
-1 MVFSFADH
+1 MGFSFSDATATATTADATTDTATAAIRTE
-9 NSDGGSGADYDGG
+9 SART
-22 PDAGSGA
+22 
-29 VPGAPAA
+29 A

-50 IEGER
+50 IAGGR
-55 ALEWARARTAE
+55 ALDWARERSAE
-66 TESLFDGDSSRDEL
+66 TESLFDGDPSRDAL
-80 ERDILAALDTDAR
+80 EKDIRAALDTDAR

-100 GEHLYNFWRDGEHPR
+100 GEHLYNFWRDGDHPR

-123 ESFLSG
+123 ASFLSG
-129 EPEWEVLIDVDA
+129 AAEWEVLLDVDA
-141 LASSESENWVW
+141 LAASESENWVW

-189 VAESPFELPEAK
+189 VDDRPFQLSEAK
-201 SDVSWAGRDEILV
+201 SDVSWVGRDEILV
-214 GTDMGPGSL
+214 GTDMGSGSL

-230 QVFSWRRGTALD
+230 QVFSWRRGQALR

-248 SGHNDDVA
+248 SGHDDDVA

-277 FYRSRRF
+277 FYSSRRF
-284 IRTDGGLQIIEVPD
+284 VRTDGGLQIIEVPD

-309 LLMPRTDFNGIPAG
+309 LLMPRTAFNGVPAG
-323 GLAVALVD
+323 GLAVALFDDWLAGSRDCRILFAPD
-331 EWLRGDRNCRTLFT
+331 ER
-345 PDAHTSLQSVA
+345 TSLQSVA
-356 WTKTHLVL
+356 WTKSHLVL

-383 EGTIPGLPESASVSV
+383 EGSIPGLPESASVSV
-398 VGTSPTRDDELW
+398 VGTSSTRDDELW

-425 RSGADEP
+425 ESGAEEA

-440 SFFDATGMSTRLH
+440 SFFDATGMTTRLH

-467 TGLLDDGH
+467 TGLLDDDGDG
-475 RESEGRG
+475 RE
-482 AADSVGSDFAGD
+482 
-494 AGDAAGGAAG
+494 GGADG
-504 GTTGPRPTLVHAYG
+504 GADDESGAVSGENEPRPTLVHAYG

-542 SVEANLRGGGE
+542 TVEANLRGGGE
-553 FGPEWHSSAVKLNR
+553 FGPEWHSRAVKLNR

-577 LEDIVARGYATPDT
+577 LEDIVARGYATPET

-611 PERVGAV
+611 PELLGAV

-648 GAEGA
+648 DAEGA

-661 QRIARRDDRPYP
+661 QRIARR
-673 PALVTTSTR
+673 
-682 DDRVHPAHAR
+682 
-692 SLAWLLREAGQPV
+692 
-705 DYHENTEGGHAGAA
+705 
-719 DNAQVAH
+719 
-726 MEALIHSWLWRTL
+726 
-739 G
+739 

>member
-1 MVFSFADH
+1 MGFSFADI
-9 NSDGGSGADYDGG
+9 SADTGSA
-22 PDAGSGA
+22 A
-29 VPGAPAA
+29 AP
-36 RFLPTDGVPEWLDD
+36 RFMPTDSVPAWLDD
-50 IEGER
+50 IAGER
-55 ALEWARARTAE
+55 ALSWARERSAE
-66 TESLFDGDSSRDEL
+66 TESLFDGDASRDEL
-80 ERDILAALDTDAR
+80 ERDIRAALDTDAR

-100 GEHLYNFWRDGEHPR
+100 GEHLYNFWRDGDHPR
-115 GLWRRTSL
+115 GLWRRTSP

-129 EPEWEVLIDVDA
+129 AAEWEVLLDVDA
-141 LASSESENWVW
+141 LAASESENWVW

-201 SDVSWAGRDEILV
+201 SDVSWVGRDEILV
-214 GTDMGPGSL
+214 GTDMGSGSL

-230 QVFSWRRGTALD
+230 QVFSWRRGQALR

-248 SGHNDDVA
+248 SGHDDDVA

-277 FYRSRRF
+277 FYSSRRF
-284 IRTDGGLQIIEVPD
+284 VRTDGGLQIIEVPD

-309 LLMPRTDFNGIPAG
+309 LLMPRTEFNGIPAG
-323 GLAVALVD
+323 GLAVALFD
-331 EWLRGDRNCRTLFT
+331 DWLAGSRDSRILFAPDDR
-345 PDAHTSLQSVA
+345 TSLQSVA
-356 WTKTHLVL
+356 WTKGHLVL
-364 TLLHDVAT
+364 TLLQDVAT

-383 EGTIPGLPESASVSV
+383 EGEIPGLPESASVAV
-398 VGTSPTRDDELW
+398 VGTSSTRDDELW

-425 RSGADEP
+425 ESGSDET

-440 SFFDATGMSTRLH
+440 AFFDATGMSTRLH

-467 TGLLDDGH
+467 TGLLDGEDN
-475 RESEGRG
+475 
-482 AADSVGSDFAGD
+482 SVE
-494 AGDAAGGAAG
+494 
-504 GTTGPRPTLVHAYG
+504 PRPTLVHAYG

-567 GKVYE
+567 GKVHE

-577 LEDIVARGYATPDT
+577 LEDIVARGYATPEM

-611 PERVGAV
+611 PEKLGAV

-648 GAEGA
+648 ATEGA
-653 AIREWSPV
+653 AIRKWSPV

-719 DNAQVAH
+719 DNSQVAH

>member
-1 MVFSFADH
+1 MGFSFADI
-9 NSDGGSGADYDGG
+9 SADTGSA
-22 PDAGSGA
+22 A
-29 VPGAPAA
+29 AP
-36 RFLPTDGVPEWLDD
+36 RFMPTDSVPAWLDD
-50 IEGER
+50 IAGER
-55 ALEWARARTAE
+55 ALSWARERSAE
-66 TESLFDGDSSRDEL
+66 TESLFDGDASRDEL
-80 ERDILAALDTDAR
+80 ERDIRAALDTDAR

-123 ESFLSG
+123 ESFLSD
-129 EPEWEVLIDVDA
+129 ETEWEVLLDVDA
-141 LASSESENWVW
+141 LAASESENWVW

-201 SDVSWAGRDEILV
+201 SDVSWVGRDEILV
-214 GTDMGPGSL
+214 GTDMGSGSL

-230 QVFSWRRGTALD
+230 QVFSWRRGQALR

-248 SGHNDDVA
+248 SGHDDDVA

-277 FYRSRRF
+277 FYSSRRF
-284 IRTDGGLQIIEVPD
+284 VRTDGGLQIIEVPD

-309 LLMPRTDFNGIPAG
+309 LLMPRTEFNGVPAG
-323 GLAVALVD
+323 GLAVALFD
-331 EWLRGDRNCRTLFT
+331 DWLAGSRDSRILFAPDDR
-345 PDAHTSLQSVA
+345 TSLQSVA
-356 WTKTHLVL
+356 WTKGHLVL
-364 TLLHDVAT
+364 TLLQDVAT

-383 EGTIPGLPESASVSV
+383 EGEIPGLPESASVAV
-398 VGTSPTRDDELW
+398 VGTSSTRDDELW

-425 RSGADEP
+425 ESGSDET

-440 SFFDATGMSTRLH
+440 AFFDATGMSTRLH

-467 TGLLDDGH
+467 TGLLDGEDN
-475 RESEGRG
+475 
-482 AADSVGSDFAGD
+482 SVE
-494 AGDAAGGAAG
+494 
-504 GTTGPRPTLVHAYG
+504 PRPTLVHAYG

-567 GKVYE
+567 GKVHE

-577 LEDIVARGYATPDT
+577 LEDIVARGYATPET

-611 PERVGAV
+611 PEKLGAV

-648 GAEGA
+648 ATEGA
-653 AIREWSPV
+653 AIRKWSPV

-692 SLAWLLREAGQPV
+692 SLAWLLRKAGQPV

-719 DNAQVAH
+719 DNSQVAH

>member
-1 MVFSFADH
+1 MGFSFADI
-9 NSDGGSGADYDGG
+9 SADTGSA
-22 PDAGSGA
+22 A
-29 VPGAPAA
+29 AP
-36 RFLPTDGVPEWLDD
+36 RFLPTDGVPAWLDD
-50 IEGER
+50 IAGDR
-55 ALEWARARTAE
+55 ALDWARERSAE
-66 TESLFDGDSSRDEL
+66 TESLFDGDPSRDEL
-80 ERDILAALDTDAR
+80 EKDIRAALDTDAR

-100 GEHLYNFWRDGEHPR
+100 GEHLYNFWRDGDHPR

-129 EPEWEVLIDVDA
+129 APEWEVLLDVDA
-141 LASSESENWVW
+141 LAASESENWVW

-201 SDVSWAGRDEILV
+201 SDVSWVGRDEILV
-214 GTDMGPGSL
+214 GTDMGSGSL

-230 QVFSWRRGTALD
+230 QVFSWRRGRALR

-248 SGHNDDVA
+248 SGHDDDVA

-277 FYRSRRF
+277 FYSSRRF
-284 IRTDGGLQIIEVPD
+284 VRTDGGLQIIEVPD

-309 LLMPRTDFNGIPAG
+309 LLMPRTEFNGIPAG
-323 GLAVALVD
+323 GLAVALFD
-331 EWLRGDRNCRTLFT
+331 DWLAGSRDSRILFAPDDR
-345 PDAHTSLQSVA
+345 TSLQSVA
-356 WTKTHLVL
+356 WTKGHLVL
-364 TLLHDVAT
+364 TLLQDVAT

-383 EGTIPGLPESASVSV
+383 EGEIPGLPESASVAV
-398 VGTSPTRDDELW
+398 VGTSSTRDDELW

-425 RSGADEP
+425 ESGSDET

-440 SFFDATGMSTRLH
+440 AFFDATGMSTRLH

-467 TGLLDDGH
+467 TGLLDGEDN
-475 RESEGRG
+475 
-482 AADSVGSDFAGD
+482 SVE
-494 AGDAAGGAAG
+494 
-504 GTTGPRPTLVHAYG
+504 PRPTLVHAYG

-567 GKVYE
+567 GKVHE

-577 LEDIVARGYATPDT
+577 LEDIVARGYATPET

-611 PERVGAV
+611 PEKLGAV

-648 GAEGA
+648 ATEGA
-653 AIREWSPV
+653 AIRKWSPV

-719 DNAQVAH
+719 DNSQVAH